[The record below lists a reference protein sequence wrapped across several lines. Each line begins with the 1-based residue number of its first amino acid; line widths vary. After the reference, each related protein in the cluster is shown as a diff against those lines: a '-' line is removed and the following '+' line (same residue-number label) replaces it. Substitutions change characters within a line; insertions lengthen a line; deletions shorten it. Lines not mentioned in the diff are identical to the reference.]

1 MIILDGKKI
10 AINKFPDGTLLLKES
25 IQPYINNNCREV
37 RIVWHFENNEEMVAI
52 MFLTRHL
59 QSNGVVFVHLVM
71 PYIPNARQ
79 DRVKTNEDVFTLKY
93 FAEFINGLGFN
104 SVTVLDPHS
113 SVSEALINNLVIE
126 NPKKYIERAIF
137 EIEVSRNIVDVP
149 VKEKINLN
157 PKPFIAFYPDEGAM
171 KRYSGLIRMDY
182 AFGIKRRD
190 WSSGKILGLDVAG
203 ATNKISGSDII
214 IIDDICSKGGTFYH
228 SAKRLKELGAN
239 NIYLYVTHCEST
251 IFDGDIFN
259 SGLIEKVFTTNS
271 IFNKK
276 DMKTIEE
283 LGITEMIEV
292 FEYEKD

>member
-1 MIILDGKKI
+1 MIILDGKQI
-10 AINKFPDGTLLLKES
+10 VLNKFPDGTLLIKER
-25 IQPYINNNCREV
+25 IQPYINNNCREA
-37 RIVWHFENNEEMVAI
+37 RIVWHFESNEEMIAI

-59 QSNGVVFVHLVM
+59 QSNGVAFVHLAM

-93 FAEFINGLGFN
+93 FSEFINSLGFS

-113 SVSEALINNLVIE
+113 SVSEALINNLVVK
-126 NPKKYIERAIF
+126 NPKKYIDKAIF
-137 EIEVSRNIVDVP
+137 EIEASRNSAYAPIT
-149 VKEKINLN
+149 EKMNLK

-171 KRYSGLIRMDY
+171 KRYSGLIQMDY

-190 WSSGKILGLDVAG
+190 WSSGNILSLDVAG

-214 IIDDICSKGGTFYH
+214 IVDDICSKGGTFYD
-228 SAKRLKELGAN
+228 SAKKLKELGAN
-239 NIYLYVTHCEST
+239 KIYLYVTHCEST
-251 IFDGDIFN
+251 IFKGKIFD

-276 DMKTIEE
+276 DMKTAEE
-283 LGITEMIEV
+283 LGFKEMIEV